1 MLGPFDMP
9 AGTGSLFWVSFFCA
23 GRHIALPLGAPCS
36 LPVDIGHFDVPAG
49 TGSLLWVL
57 FFRAGRHISFALSAC
72 SVGLAGTVGLGC
84 FMPAGTPPLPGAIYI
99 WLTAL

>member
-9 AGTGSLFWVSFFCA
+9 AGIKKRYLEQATRA

-49 TGSLLWVL
+49 IGSLLWVL
-57 FFRAGRHISFALSAC
+57 FFRAGRYISFALSAC
-72 SVGLAGTVGLGC
+72 SIGLAGTVSLGC
-84 FMPAGTPPLPGAIYI
+84 FMLAGTPPLPGAIYI